1 MPSKSPWLNDS
12 TTAPL
17 GDAWNTF
24 ENLYSNR
31 IGFWAKP
38 TTRRAKIKMESRFPR
53 LPNQAQGHFSHPD
66 AFIRGDDGHQSGDS
80 SPLAS
85 SSLQWVMA
93 KILRLVLTTSALWL
107 SPASAL
113 ASECVTISS
122 NSDPSRGDV
131 ACKRVARS
139 STNGIGFWRCC
150 RDQSQ

>member
-1 MPSKSPWLNDS
+1 MLIGRKLGGQAPQPSLPSL
-12 TTAPL
+12 
-17 GDAWNTF
+17 DAF
-24 ENLYSNR
+24 
-31 IGFWAKP
+31 K
-38 TTRRAKIKMESRFPR
+38 AKIAFQVTMVQR